1 MICGSLTVRTGSD
14 AQRSQQTHLIS
25 KLGAAQACSA
35 SLLGASVHQ
44 EACVLAVTGSP
55 FRDTCPTSVGRRGAE
70 KLAAGAGLG
79 CSACRLPERV
89 LTVESCLSPQSSGT
103 LGTAFRPS
111 GLRRM

>member
-103 LGTAFRPS
+103 LGTAFHPS